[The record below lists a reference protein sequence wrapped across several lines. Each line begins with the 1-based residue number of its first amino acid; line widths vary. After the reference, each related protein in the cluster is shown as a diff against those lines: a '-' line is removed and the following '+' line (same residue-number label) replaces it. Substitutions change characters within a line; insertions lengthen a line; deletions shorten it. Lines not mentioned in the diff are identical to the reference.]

1 MGKGALRRAHH
12 LCLKEEVGTLR
23 FAHPSGTCLHRPDFD
38 HVGHE
43 VLQQV
48 LNAVLERRGR

>member
-1 MGKGALRRAHH
+1 MDQKKVA
-12 LCLKEEVGTLR
+12 
-23 FAHPSGTCLHRPDFD
+23 FAIRYSPFAPSSHRPDFD

-48 LNAVLERRGR
+48 LDAVLQGGGG